1 MNEINQVK
9 RQKQYRLYMI
19 CQCILT
25 CIRAKVHIAM
35 SCSIRYITYTF
46 RTVNTHGSPILPIHR
61 VLKIRKFVVKKL
73 QEEGFQVHE
82 TFEGDAPDTEWSIMV
97 QW

>member
-1 MNEINQVK
+1 MNKINQVK

-61 VLKIRKFVVKKL
+61 VCKFVVKKL
-73 QEEGFQVHE
+73 QEEGFQVQE
-82 TFEGDAPDTEWSIMV
+82 TFEGDTPDTEWSIMV